1 MILMLPFLLITLHF
15 SQIGFTEDL
24 TFMMNPPFFAPSAP
38 CRGIFCC
45 KLLECVFFLWVRKK
59 STRKSSFYSIAF
71 CSRKCKKFFTYF
83 FIFFCSFSVHFFIS
97 PTGKKKTG
105 GTDFSSL
112 SRLFFTGN
120 IFFCIMILS
129 SAVCICLRIRIL
141 ILLHFRLHLYNH
153 DTLHYSSHR
162 SALPLAQWY
171 SRFLLFR
178 EFLRSVYHCC
188 PYSSQFS
195 PDTYDY
201 FQI

>member
-97 PTGKKKTG
+97 PTGKKKKQAG
-105 GTDFSSL
+105 QISL
-112 SRLFFTGN
+112 LCPACFLQVTSFL
-120 IFFCIMILS
+120 
-129 SAVCICLRIRIL
+129 
-141 ILLHFRLHLYNH
+141 NH
-153 DTLHYSSHR
+153 DPEFSGLYLLAHTDSDFTTF
-162 SALPLAQWY
+162 PLA
-171 SRFLLFR
+171 SL
-178 EFLRSVYHCC
+178 
-188 PYSSQFS
+188 
-195 PDTYDY
+195 
-201 FQI
+201 

>member
-83 FIFFCSFSVHFFIS
+83 FIFFLLFFLCI
-97 PTGKKKTG
+97 
-105 GTDFSSL
+105 FSSL
-112 SRLFFTGN
+112 PPVRKKNRRDRFLFSISPVFTGN
-120 IFFCIMILS
+120 IFLHHDPEFSGLY
-129 SAVCICLRIRIL
+129 
-141 ILLHFRLHLYNH
+141 LLAHTDSDF
-153 DTLHYSSHR
+153 TTF
-162 SALPLAQWY
+162 PLA
-171 SRFLLFR
+171 SL
-178 EFLRSVYHCC
+178 
-188 PYSSQFS
+188 
-195 PDTYDY
+195 
-201 FQI
+201 

>member
-97 PTGKKKTG
+97 HTGKKKKQAGQISLLCPACFLQVTSFLHHDPEFSG
-105 GTDFSSL
+105 LYLLAHTDSD
-112 SRLFFTGN
+112 FTT
-120 IFFCIMILS
+120 F
-129 SAVCICLRIRIL
+129 
-141 ILLHFRLHLYNH
+141 
-153 DTLHYSSHR
+153 
-162 SALPLAQWY
+162 PLA
-171 SRFLLFR
+171 SL
-178 EFLRSVYHCC
+178 
-188 PYSSQFS
+188 
-195 PDTYDY
+195 
-201 FQI
+201 

>member
-1 MILMLPFLLITLHF
+1 MDSICFKVSRITLAIMIREVPPKDTFALKNPLKKNGITATTVSYTHLF

-97 PTGKKKTG
+97 PTGKKKNRR
-105 GTDFSSL
+105 D
-112 SRLFFTGN
+112 
-120 IFFCIMILS
+120 
-129 SAVCICLRIRIL
+129 
-141 ILLHFRLHLYNH
+141 
-153 DTLHYSSHR
+153 
-162 SALPLAQWY
+162 
-171 SRFLLFR
+171 RFLF
-178 EFLRSVYHCC
+178 SVPPVFYR
-188 PYSSQFS
+188 
-195 PDTYDY
+195 
-201 FQI
+201 

>member
-112 SRLFFTGN
+112 SRLFFSSLPPVRKKQVGQISLLCPACFLQVTS
-120 IFFCIMILS
+120 FFAS
-129 SAVCICLRIRIL
+129 
-141 ILLHFRLHLYNH
+141 
-153 DTLHYSSHR
+153 
-162 SALPLAQWY
+162 
-171 SRFLLFR
+171 
-178 EFLRSVYHCC
+178 
-188 PYSSQFS
+188 
-195 PDTYDY
+195 
-201 FQI
+201 

>member
-83 FIFFCSFSVHFFIS
+83 FISFYMFCDII
-97 PTGKKKTG
+97 T
-105 GTDFSSL
+105 SSL
-112 SRLFFTGN
+112 LCPACFLQVTSFLHHDPEFSGLYLLAHTDSDFTT
-120 IFFCIMILS
+120 F
-129 SAVCICLRIRIL
+129 
-141 ILLHFRLHLYNH
+141 
-153 DTLHYSSHR
+153 
-162 SALPLAQWY
+162 PLA
-171 SRFLLFR
+171 SL
-178 EFLRSVYHCC
+178 
-188 PYSSQFS
+188 
-195 PDTYDY
+195 
-201 FQI
+201 

>member
-1 MILMLPFLLITLHF
+1 MSALRASTRRRCPGCNLPGVSLYNINSRTTHSRASSLQPHLKSAQLRSSLMTDYPWRCLCFGFSQMILMLPFLLITLHF

-97 PTGKKKTG
+97 PTGKKKNRR
-105 GTDFSSL
+105 D
-112 SRLFFTGN
+112 
-120 IFFCIMILS
+120 
-129 SAVCICLRIRIL
+129 
-141 ILLHFRLHLYNH
+141 
-153 DTLHYSSHR
+153 
-162 SALPLAQWY
+162 
-171 SRFLLFR
+171 RFLF
-178 EFLRSVYHCC
+178 SVPPVFYR
-188 PYSSQFS
+188 
-195 PDTYDY
+195 
-201 FQI
+201 

>member
-97 PTGKKKTG
+97 PTGSH
-105 GTDFSSL
+105 DHPL
-112 SRLFFTGN
+112 SGWHVLPLEGDIT
-120 IFFCIMILS
+120 
-129 SAVCICLRIRIL
+129 CLRPEGAL
-141 ILLHFRLHLYNH
+141 K
-153 DTLHYSSHR
+153 
-162 SALPLAQWY
+162 SANCTTFTAAPKLGA
-171 SRFLLFR
+171 F
-178 EFLRSVYHCC
+178 SVL
-188 PYSSQFS
+188 PYSGAASKEACWFALTS
-195 PDTYDY
+195 Y
-201 FQI
+201 FRSKRDLLIVFLHRLTRERVDILY